1 MYKQTTNQKNP
12 RYRRLLKCG
21 LIGKDKKESI
31 DITGNGRKQIVV
43 INNVN
48 WMLLQQL
55 NWLEKILFPFL
66 LE

>member
-1 MYKQTTNQKNP
+1 MRLVAMLIQQQIIRNKLQIKETP

-21 LIGKDKKESI
+21 LSGKDEKESI

-48 WMLLQQL
+48 
-55 NWLEKILFPFL
+55 
-66 LE
+66 